1 MLLSMDK
8 KKKEVQLA
16 DCQSLTLR
24 LDLEENTTKHKLL
37 TGSGLVLGAGYAAA
51 LTDYQKD

>member
-1 MLLSMDK
+1 MLLSTDK

-24 LDLEENTTKHKLL
+24 LDLEENTTNHKLL
-37 TGSGLVLGAGYAAA
+37 TGYWLALGAGAAA
-51 LTDYQKD
+51 APTDFQKD